1 MTLGEKLK
9 QARLEAQLSQRQL
22 CGDTIT
28 RNMLSQIENGSAKP
42 SYATLQVLSRR
53 LGKPVSYFLED
64 APSQNIGLLHQAQTL
79 PAEEALLLLEGY
91 LLPDPGLDSW
101 YWLLTAQCC
110 IELAEKATE
119 ENRAGKAQHY
129 LSRGKQALEQVP
141 RFAPLYRRRI
151 LLTQYRLEG
160 DAALAEELP
169 DNTAEQLMRGALAL
183 AQNRPEQCLSC
194 LDAADTKPDAWCLL
208 RADAL
213 MALEQ
218 WQAAAALLQSLET
231 RLPEECL
238 PRLEQCYRELK
249 NFEKAYEYACKR
261 RDLT

>member
-28 RNMLSQIENGSAKP
+28 RNMLSQIENGTAKP

-64 APSQNIGLLHQAQTL
+64 APSQNIALLQQAQSL

-101 YWLLTAQCC
+101 YWLLTAQCA
-110 IELAEKATE
+110 IELAESAAE
-119 ENRAGKAQHY
+119 ENRTGKAEHY
-129 LSRGKQALEQVP
+129 LLRAQQAIEHTP
-141 RFAPLYRRRI
+141 RFAPLYQRR
-151 LLTQYRLEG
+151 LLLLQYKLSG
-160 DAALAEELP
+160 NGALARQLP
-169 DNTAEQLMRGALAL
+169 DNTAEQLMRGAHAL
-183 AQNRPEQCLSC
+183 LENQPEQCLRY
-194 LDAADTKPDAWCLL
+194 LDTADSQPEMWYLL
-208 RADAL
+208 RSDAL
-213 MALEQ
+213 MALGQ
-218 WQAAAALLQSLET
+218 WQTAAQLLQSIET
-231 RLPEECL
+231 RFPGECL

-249 NFEKAYEYACKR
+249 NYEKAYEYACKR
-261 RDLT
+261 RDLI